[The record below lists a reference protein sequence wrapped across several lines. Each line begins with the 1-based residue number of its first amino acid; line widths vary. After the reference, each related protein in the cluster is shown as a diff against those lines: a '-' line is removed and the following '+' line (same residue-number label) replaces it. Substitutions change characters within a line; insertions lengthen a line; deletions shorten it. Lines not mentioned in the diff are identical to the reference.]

1 MPTTKKTGKAV
12 TGNVPT
18 KAQPPKQQKFE
29 AEQKPE
35 KPKETT
41 AEFLASIA
49 IILVTGLFIIT
60 FTLQAFTI
68 PSSSMENTLLI
79 GDHVFVDRILLA
91 PATRWISK
99 LIPYREPR
107 HGDVFVFISPAQPG
121 LYVVK
126 RVMGLPGDRIRLQ
139 DGVVYRN
146 GERLNE
152 PYVIRCDQKA
162 SNASMCVPYDP
173 YRDNFPDGPP
183 NEAPCEG
190 CEEWR
195 LSMPSF
201 VKNGELVVPPRSV
214 FAMGDNRDVSLDSRY
229 WGFVPYENI
238 IGRPMFIYWSFVTP
252 RDEYARQSIGDRIAW
267 LFNIILH
274 FFDQTRWSR
283 MFHVVR

>member
-1 MPTTKKTGKAV
+1 LPTTKKTGKAA
-12 TGNVPT
+12 TGNAPA
-18 KAQPPKQQKFE
+18 KAQPPKQQKFA
-29 AEQKPE
+29 AEPKPE

-91 PATRWISK
+91 PATKWISK

-195 LSMPSF
+195 LSLPSF